1 MLRGRVTRWFS
12 GQTQYSYAHARNDT
26 SGIGSFPANDYDL
39 ASEWGRADFD
49 RRHRFV
55 LLGRMNATHLVD
67 LGVGVTLSSGA
78 PYTES
83 LGDDLFNNG
92 RGSAR
97 PAGIGR
103 NTLQGTGSANI
114 DLRLSRDIKFHDSKS
129 KQMTIG
135 FDIFNALNRVNFTN
149 YQGIVTSPFFGRP
162 LGASAPR
169 QLQLSARVK
178 F

>member
-1 MLRGRVTRWFS
+1 MATPVSTAVLKAVPLFSSFPEDQLRMLATVVTRKS
-12 GQTQYSYAHARNDT
+12 APRSTIVMAGGDATDSLY
-26 SGIGSFPANDYDL
+26 I
-39 ASEWGRADFD
+39 
-49 RRHRFV
+49 V
-55 LLGRMNATHLVD
+55 LLGRLNATHLVD
-67 LGVGVTLSSGA
+67 IGIGVTLSSGA

-83 LGDDLFNNG
+83 LGQDLFNNG

-97 PAGIGR
+97 PAGVGR
-103 NTLQGTGSANI
+103 NTLQGAGSANV
-114 DLRLSRDIKFHDSKS
+114 DFRLSRDIKFHDA

-135 FDIFNALNRVNFTN
+135 LDMFNALNRVNFIN
-149 YQGIVTSPFFGRP
+149 YQGTVASQFFGQP